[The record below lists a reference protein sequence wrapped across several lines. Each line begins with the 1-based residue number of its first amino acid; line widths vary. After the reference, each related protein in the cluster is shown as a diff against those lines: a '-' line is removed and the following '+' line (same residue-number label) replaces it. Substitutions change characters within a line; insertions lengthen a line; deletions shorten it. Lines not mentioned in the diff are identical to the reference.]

1 MMASSKQFNMGP
13 VFRCSTDI
21 DGYEELNVIGT
32 GEYHE
37 SAIFFRSLLLF
48 VYASLCIVVVYV

>member
-1 MMASSKQFNMGP
+1 MMASSKQYNMGP

-32 GEYHE
+32 GEYNE
-37 SAIFFRSLLLF
+37 SAIFFFLLLF
-48 VYASLCIVVVYV
+48 LVYIPLCVVVYV